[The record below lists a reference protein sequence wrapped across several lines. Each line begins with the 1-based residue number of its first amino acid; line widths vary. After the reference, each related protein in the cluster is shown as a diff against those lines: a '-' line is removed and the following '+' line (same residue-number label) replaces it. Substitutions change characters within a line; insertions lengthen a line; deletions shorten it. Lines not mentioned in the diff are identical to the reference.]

1 MNILQEL
8 QHLGFT
14 NTEAKI
20 WRAALELGEADV
32 TALARH
38 ARIPRTSIYDAL
50 EKLIDRGLIDF
61 YIKKRRRYYM
71 PSRPERLL
79 VELSTKT
86 DDAQK
91 LIPALRAL
99 SRKTQATP
107 QITLHEGM
115 EGIRTVLDHI
125 LETRRPF
132 SAITSLE
139 DFQAVAERPFAWFV
153 ERRIAQNLRV
163 RLITIHS
170 AAAERFAANDSK
182 ELRETRLLP
191 PSFRFHTATH
201 IFGHHIAIFSLRRQ
215 VPSAVLIHDIDIAA
229 TQQMQF
235 EFLWEHAKSPRGVH
249 GDML

>member
-50 EKLIDRGLIDF
+50 EKLID
-61 YIKKRRRYYM
+61 
-71 PSRPERLL
+71 
-79 VELSTKT
+79 
-86 DDAQK
+86 
-91 LIPALRAL
+91 ALRAL